1 VPLLPPAFLGPAPA
15 AAAPTAQAAQE
26 FVRTLGDEVIELLRG
41 EVGDEERRARLIEI
55 LNEGTNLD
63 LVGRLVLGQHWRTA
77 EPAQREEY
85 TELFRRFVMQNL
97 ASRLDSYQGQSYT
110 ITGAQVVDD
119 RDAVVAARITRPGSP
134 PLRVDWRLR
143 ETDGRL
149 AIIDVIVEGV
159 SMVVSQRAEFASV
172 IGNSGMEGLLARLR
186 QQVNG
191 GPA

>member
-1 VPLLPPAFLGPAPA
+1 MPLLPPAFLGPAPA

-41 EVGDEERRARLIEI
+41 EFGDEERRARLIEI
-55 LNEGTNLD
+55 QNEGTNLD

-119 RDAVVAARITRPGSP
+119 RDAVVATRITRPGSP

-172 IGNSGMEGLLARLR
+172 IGNGGMEGLLARLR

>member
-1 VPLLPPAFLGPAPA
+1 MPLLPPAFLGPAPA
-15 AAAPTAQAAQE
+15 AAAPTAEAAQE

-41 EVGDEERRARLIEI
+41 EFGDEERRARLIEI
-55 LNEGTNLD
+55 LNEGTNPD

-119 RDAVVAARITRPGSP
+119 RDAVVATRITRPGSP

-172 IGNSGMEGLLARLR
+172 IGNGGMEGLLARLR